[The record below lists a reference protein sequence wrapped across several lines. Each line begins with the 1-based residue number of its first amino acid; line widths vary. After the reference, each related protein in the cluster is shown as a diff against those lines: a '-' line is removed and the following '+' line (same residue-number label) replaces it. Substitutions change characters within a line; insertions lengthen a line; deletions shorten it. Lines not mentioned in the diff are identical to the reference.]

1 MIISSQRF
9 LSEET
14 VEEKKNQFNGAS
26 SISLPIW
33 NAGVVDGM
41 ELFVLADGHH
51 RFEAATQMG
60 ITVEFEVVEH
70 EAGLT
75 GEELLNA
82 EWMDSDYYDIQT
94 GKNVW

>member
-14 VEEKKNQFNGAS
+14 VDEKKNQF
-26 SISLPIW
+26 
-33 NAGVVDGM
+33 
-41 ELFVLADGHH
+41 
-51 RFEAATQMG
+51 
-60 ITVEFEVVEH
+60 TVEFEVVEH